1 MDTRKSIALAAA
13 VWIPLLG
20 GCASMADRSAVG
32 ASPALEDTH
41 PGAEQ
46 PSSPMTW
53 SEVQALPA
61 PAPGARIAYGSLPDQ
76 FGELRLPPGSG
87 PHPVVVLI
95 HGGCWLQEFD
105 YVYFRH
111 LAAAVTELGIAT
123 WTIEYRRVAGAGG
136 WPMTFLDVADAIDHL
151 RELRSTHPLDLQR
164 VVVAGHS
171 AGGHLALWSATR
183 DRLAPGS
190 DLYRPSP
197 LPIRGVIGLAPI
209 ADLSAYRVGP
219 TQSCH
224 GAVDPLMGGPPEAHP
239 DRYADAS
246 PSARLPIG
254 VPIVLVS
261 GAQDTIVTTS
271 GVRAFVDDAIAAGDD
286 ARLEKIDAAGHFEP
300 SVPFSAAW
308 VAVRDAL
315 RRLIGPVPV
324 PS

>member
-13 VWIPLLG
+13 VWMSILG
-20 GCASMADRSAVG
+20 GCASVADRSAVG
-32 ASPALEDTH
+32 AQPAIADTH

-46 PSSPMTW
+46 PSSPVTW
-53 SEVQALPA
+53 SEVQALLA
-61 PAPGARIAYGSLPDQ
+61 PPPGTRIAYGALPDQ
-76 FGELRLPPGSG
+76 FGELRLPPGPG
-87 PHPVVVLI
+87 PHPVAVLI

-111 LAAAVTELGIAT
+111 LAAAVTKLGIAT

-151 RELRSTHPLDLQR
+151 RNLGDIYPLDLQR
-164 VVVAGHS
+164 VVAIGHS

-183 DRLAPGS
+183 DRLTPES
-190 DLYRPSP
+190 ELYRPFP
-197 LPIRGVIGLAPI
+197 LAIHGVIGLAPI

-224 GAVDPLMGGPPEAHP
+224 GAVDSLMGGPPEEHP

-254 VPIVLVS
+254 APMVLVS
-261 GAQDTIVTTS
+261 GAQDTIVTTR
-271 GVRAFVDDAIAAGDD
+271 GVRAFADAAIAAGDR
-286 ARLEKIDAAGHFEP
+286 ARLERIDGAGHFEP
-300 SVPFSAAW
+300 SVPFAAAW
-308 VAVRDAL
+308 AAVQEAL
-315 RRLIGPVPV
+315 RRLVDPN
-324 PS
+324 SSR